1 MASAA
6 FDIELESFI
15 TTLYTCEAA
24 VYLDTSPSRKETL
37 QKYLISALVP
47 ISTICNALR
56 FVDSK
61 ELETHG
67 ESIKE
72 ICQKLLENMQF
83 KIEYL
88 KNMNKN
94 EYVIKILHQV
104 VVKKINLK
112 LKQYVSVSD
121 FHGVLDDELQFVHVL
136 CLHHNKCHIN
146 LYFFIVSIFCKCP
159 FPLILISKN
168 NHTSRK

>member
-1 MASAA
+1 MV
-6 FDIELESFI
+6 
-15 TTLYTCEAA
+15 T
-24 VYLDTSPSRKETL
+24 
-37 QKYLISALVP
+37 LVP
-47 ISTICNALR
+47 ISSICKLLI

-88 KNMNKN
+88 KNKSQN
-94 EYVIKILHQV
+94 EYVIKILCQV
-104 VVKKINLK
+104 VVEKINLK

-121 FHGVLDDELQFVHVL
+121 FHGVLDDEL
-136 CLHHNKCHIN
+136 
-146 LYFFIVSIFCKCP
+146 
-159 FPLILISKN
+159 
-168 NHTSRK
+168 